1 MTQRQW
7 SVLRISLTSV
17 ASLLGGGFCLRIGEP
32 ATMVAKNIYLYPR
45 LFFITSV
52 CGTAIKKRSKIDK
65 FKKRKS
71 TLTYLFPLGGGR
83 CGPQLERQALF
94 YSFHLV
100 GSWRG
105 WIRRREQAG
114 WSPSW
119 PPGGSPERSPSALPS
134 RWKASCCA
142 GCWSP
147 WCFRWSRQVRWPSSY
162 AGRCRPSPSSGK
174 TPEPSPLYPGTCNF
188 YDLFIFLQWLE
199 LHNQRVFFFHRVHCF
214 PVCIRREPVGVY
226 LINHQPSRF
235 FWITSTMTPFSNAIS
250 SFPWLVYD
258 CTVMYFSSAKSRA
271 KTQPNAWKH
280 NPNKTGEKDVQH
292 IWRNHLEVKLKKK
305 KSHRTMQS
313 NTIAQMYLFSLSL
326 IHY

>member
-1 MTQRQW
+1 MTQRQG
-7 SVLRISLTSV
+7 SVLSISLTSV

-32 ATMVAKNIYLYPR
+32 ATMVAKIIYLYPR

-52 CGTAIKKRSKIDK
+52 YGTAIKKRSKIDM

-100 GSWRG
+100 GNWPG

-119 PPGGSPERSPSALPS
+119 PPGGSPERSPSAHPS

-147 WCFRWSRQVRWPSSY
+147 WCFRWSRRVRWPSSY

-174 TPEPSPLYPGTCNF
+174 MPEPSPLYPGTCNF

-199 LHNQRVFFFHRVHCF
+199 LHNQRVFFFPQSSLF
-214 PVCIRREPVGVY
+214 PCLY
-226 LINHQPSRF
+226 
-235 FWITSTMTPFSNAIS
+235 T
-250 SFPWLVYD
+250 
-258 CTVMYFSSAKSRA
+258 SRA
-271 KTQPNAWKH
+271 SGCLPDKPPAFQVLLNHLHNDSFLKRDFILPLAGVRLHCHVLLFCQEQSKNSAQRLETQPEQD
-280 NPNKTGEKDVQH
+280 G
-292 IWRNHLEVKLKKK
+292 R
-305 KSHRTMQS
+305 
-313 NTIAQMYLFSLSL
+313 
-326 IHY
+326 